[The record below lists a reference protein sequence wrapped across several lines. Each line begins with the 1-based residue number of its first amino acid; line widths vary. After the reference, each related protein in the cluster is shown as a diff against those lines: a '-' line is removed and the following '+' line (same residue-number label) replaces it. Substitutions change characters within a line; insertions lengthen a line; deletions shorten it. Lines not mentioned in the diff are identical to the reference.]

1 LSGPRPGGE
10 RPEPERAE
18 RRYSVEEAEATLPEV
33 RERLERIQRA
43 RQEIFRS
50 SAVIKQ
56 HVASDGGGFARPEYW
71 DALETLRSDVT
82 ELLERDIILR
92 DPETGL
98 IDFPSEREGRRILLC
113 WRLGEDHV
121 AHWHEP
127 NAGFA
132 GRRKL

>member
-1 LSGPRPGGE
+1 MSDE
-10 RPEPERAE
+10 QPERE
-18 RRYSVEEAEATLPEV
+18 RKERLYSVEEAEATLPEV

-50 SAVIKQ
+50 SAVIKE

-82 ELLERDIILR
+82 ELLQRDIILR

>member
-1 LSGPRPGGE
+1 VSDERSPGE
-10 RPEPERAE
+10 RPEAAPTE
-18 RRYSVEEAEATLPEV
+18 RRYSLEEAEATLPEL

-43 RQEIFRS
+43 RQEVLRS
-50 SAVIKQ
+50 SVAIKQ

-71 DALETLRSDVT
+71 EALETLRTNVT

-121 AHWHEP
+121 SHWHEP
-127 NAGFA
+127 EAGFA

>member
-1 LSGPRPGGE
+1 VSDE
-10 RPEPERAE
+10 QPERE
-18 RRYSVEEAEATLPEV
+18 RKERVYSVEEAEATLPEV
-33 RERLERIQRA
+33 RDRLERIQRA

-50 SAVIKQ
+50 SAVIKE
-56 HVASDGGGFARPEYW
+56 HVSSDGGGFARPEYW

-82 ELLERDIILR
+82 ELLQRDIILR

-98 IDFPSEREGRRILLC
+98 IDFPSEREGRRMLLC

>member
-1 LSGPRPGGE
+1 MSDEQPEVE
-10 RPEPERAE
+10 RKERV
-18 RRYSVEEAEATLPEV
+18 YSVEEAEATLPEV

-50 SAVIKQ
+50 SAVIKE

-132 GRRKL
+132 GRRTL

>member
-1 LSGPRPGGE
+1 MSDE
-10 RPEPERAE
+10 QPERE
-18 RRYSVEEAEATLPEV
+18 RKERLYSVEEAEATLPEV
-33 RERLERIQRA
+33 RERVERIQRA

-50 SAVIKQ
+50 SAVIKE

-82 ELLERDIILR
+82 ELLQRDIILR

>member
-1 LSGPRPGGE
+1 VSE
-10 RPEPERAE
+10 RPE
-18 RRYSVEEAEATLPEV
+18 RRYTVEEAETLLPEL
-33 RERLERIQRA
+33 RERLERIRRA

-50 SAVIKQ
+50 SVVIKE

-71 DALETLRSDVT
+71 DALETLRADLT

-98 IDFPSEREGRRILLC
+98 IDFPAERDGTRILLC

-121 AHWHEP
+121 AHWHDPE
-127 NAGFA
+127 AGFA

>member
-1 LSGPRPGGE
+1 MSDE
-10 RPEPERAE
+10 QPEVE
-18 RRYSVEEAEATLPEV
+18 RRERVYSVEEAEATLPEV

-50 SAVIKQ
+50 SAVIKE

-132 GRRKL
+132 GRRTL

>member
-1 LSGPRPGGE
+1 MSDE
-10 RPEPERAE
+10 QPEAE
-18 RRYSVEEAEATLPEV
+18 RKERVYSVEEAEATLPEV

-50 SAVIKQ
+50 SAVIKE

-132 GRRKL
+132 GRRTL

>member
-1 LSGPRPGGE
+1 VSDEP
-10 RPEPERAE
+10 PEAE
-18 RRYSVEEAEATLPEV
+18 RRERVYTVEEAEATLPDV

-43 RQEIFRS
+43 RQEIFHS

-82 ELLERDIILR
+82 DLLERDIILR

-98 IDFPSEREGRRILLC
+98 IDFPSEREGKRILLC

-121 AHWHEP
+121 AHWHDP

-132 GRRKL
+132 GRKKL

>member
-1 LSGPRPGGE
+1 VSDE
-10 RPEPERAE
+10 QPERE
-18 RRYSVEEAEATLPEV
+18 RKERVYSVEEAEATLPEV
-33 RERLERIQRA
+33 RDRLERIQRA

-50 SAVIKQ
+50 SAVIKE
-56 HVASDGGGFARPEYW
+56 HVSSDGGGFARPEYW

-82 ELLERDIILR
+82 ELLQRDIILR